1 VCCAP
6 RGRNLLQAFGLNK
19 KLDMLHGR
27 ADFQKVGD
35 IDKMLPEGTIDSA
48 GNVEAKKPKATNCR
62 EYVDF
67 TLNEPTFTPLA
78 TFISNVVLIAIVVS
92 TLSFVVGTVPYMQT
106 HEYSEEI
113 LEIIEIVVV
122 SIFTVEYV
130 LRFLVCPTGRCA
142 FVLSPL
148 NMVDLLAIL
157 PFYLEQ
163 FGSAIGGDVL
173 RVLRVLRVVRIFRVF
188 KLAKYAESMQMF
200 AITLVRSV
208 DALKLLGVFFG
219 MAVLIFSS
227 LLFYAEK
234 GESQV
239 GDDGVEIWVR
249 SDGEQS
255 PFDSIPGTFWWAV
268 VTMTTVGY
276 GDTYPVEPAGK
287 IIATVA
293 MIAGVFVLALPLSVI
308 GQNFA
313 DAYTESL
320 KAKAYATMADLP
332 NPQFVNLLMETTK
345 KIDEKKNELEQL
357 LSATSYAMSTKSNAP
372 AAKALCLQFDLQQK
386 AVKDALDGVA
396 AILSNKDVLAV
407 ILGDAAGSTTRQI

>member
-1 VCCAP
+1 MCCAP

-106 HEYSEEI
+106 HEYSEDI

-163 FGSAIGGDVL
+163 FGSAIGES
-173 RVLRVLRVVRIFRVF
+173 
-188 KLAKYAESMQMF
+188 AE
-200 AITLVRSV
+200 T
-208 DALKLLGVFFG
+208 
-219 MAVLIFSS
+219 
-227 LLFYAEK
+227 
-234 GESQV
+234 
-239 GDDGVEIWVR
+239 
-249 SDGEQS
+249 SDWQGC
-255 PFDSIPGTFWWAV
+255 
-268 VTMTTVGY
+268 
-276 GDTYPVEPAGK
+276 AG
-287 IIATVA
+287 
-293 MIAGVFVLALPLSVI
+293 GRR
-308 GQNFA
+308 
-313 DAYTESL
+313 
-320 KAKAYATMADLP
+320 
-332 NPQFVNLLMETTK
+332 
-345 KIDEKKNELEQL
+345 EL
-357 LSATSYAMSTKSNAP
+357 
-372 AAKALCLQFDLQQK
+372 
-386 AVKDALDGVA
+386 
-396 AILSNKDVLAV
+396 
-407 ILGDAAGSTTRQI
+407 